1 MKIIV
6 LAGGYSNERDV
17 SLSSGASICRALR
30 ERGHKAYLLDA
41 FLGLE
46 YPSDRLSEVFDL
58 PDGGLGIAADVHT
71 KEPDLDALWD
81 SRPGDLAGYLGPNVL
96 KLCGMADITFLALH
110 GGIGENGKLQAAFD
124 VLGIR
129 YTGPNSLGCAL
140 AMDKGVTKE
149 IFRMQGIP
157 SPAGTNLRRRNK
169 NTPLSSLG
177 LRLPVVVKPC
187 SGGSSLGVHIARTK
201 EEYRKAIEESF
212 AREEEIVIETFID
225 GREYACG
232 IFDGKALPLVEII
245 PKDGFFDYLH
255 KYQLGAADEICPA
268 QSLNSEQTAF
278 IQAAG
283 EKAFAALR
291 LDVYSRADFI
301 VDNNTGECY
310 CLEVN
315 SLPGMTSASLLPK
328 AAKAAGYEYGEFCE
342 LIIQKSI
349 ETRYQLGE
357 DQ

>member
-17 SLSSGASICRALR
+17 SLNSGAGVCKALR
-30 ERGHKAYLLDA
+30 ERGHQAFLLDP
-41 FLGLE
+41 FMGFEYDSDKLE
-46 YPSDRLSEVFDL
+46 EAFDL
-58 PDGGLGIAADVHT
+58 PDGGLSIAKGIEI
-71 KEPDLDALWD
+71 KEPDLDALWK
-81 SRPGDLAGYLGPNVL
+81 SRPGDSLSYLGPNVL
-96 KLCGMADITFLALH
+96 ELCSMADITFMALH
-110 GGIGENGKLQAAFD
+110 GSFGENGKLQAAFD

-140 AMDKGVTKE
+140 SMDKGVTKE
-149 IFRMQGIP
+149 IFKMQGVP
-157 SPAGTNLRRRNK
+157 TPDGTHLFRHQK
-169 NTPLSSLG
+169 DVSLDELG
-177 LRLPVVVKPC
+177 FRLPVVVKPC
-187 SGGSSLGVHIARTK
+187 SGGSSLGVYIVHTE
-201 EEYRKAIEESF
+201 EEYKNAIESSF
-212 AREEEIVIETFID
+212 EKEDEVVIEPFID

-232 IFDGKALPLVEII
+232 IIDGKALPLVEIV
-245 PKDGFFDYLH
+245 PKDGFFDYVN
-255 KYQLGAADEICPA
+255 KYQLGGASEICPA
-268 QSLNSEQTAF
+268 QSLNEEQTKA

-301 VDNNTGECY
+301 VDNHTGEFY

-342 LIIQKSI
+342 LIIRKSI
-349 ETRYQLGE
+349 EARYQNS
-357 DQ
+357 

>member
-17 SLSSGASICRALR
+17 SLCSGLSVCKALR
-30 ERGHKAYLLDA
+30 ERGHKAYLLDP
-41 FLGLE
+41 FMGID
-46 YPSDRLSEVFDL
+46 YPSDKLEEVFDL
-58 PDGGLGIAADVHT
+58 PGGGLEIAADITVQ
-71 KEPDLDALWD
+71 EPDLEALWN
-81 SRPGDLAGYLGPNVL
+81 SRPGVSPSFLGPNVIE
-96 KLCGMADITFLALH
+96 LCTLADITFIALH
-110 GGIGENGKLQAAFD
+110 GSLGENGKLQALFD

-140 AMDKGVTKE
+140 SMDKGVTKE
-149 IFRMQGIP
+149 IFKMQGVPTIT
-157 SPAGTNLRRRNK
+157 GTHVFKKDKDITLEE
-169 NTPLSSLG
+169 LG

-187 SGGSSLGVHIARTK
+187 SGGSSLGVYIVNTD
-201 EEYRKAIEESF
+201 EEYKTAMAESF
-212 AREEEIVIETFID
+212 AKEEEVIIEQFVD
-225 GREYACG
+225 GREYGCG
-232 IFDGKALPLVEII
+232 IVDGKALPLVEIV
-245 PKDGFFDYLH
+245 PKDGFFDYAN
-255 KYQLGAADEICPA
+255 KYQAGGSLEICPA
-268 QSLNSEQTAF
+268 QSLTPEQTAK

-301 VDNNTGECY
+301 VDNNTGEFY

-328 AAKAAGYEYGEFCE
+328 EAKAAGYEYGEFCE

-349 ETRYQLGE
+349 EARYK
-357 DQ
+357 

>member
-17 SLSSGASICRALR
+17 SLNSGASICKALR

-41 FLGLE
+41 FLGINYDPEHLE
-46 YPSDRLSEVFDL
+46 ELFDA
-58 PDGGLGIAADVHT
+58 PDGGLNIASDIQVT
-71 KEPDLDALWD
+71 EPDLKALWE
-81 SRPGDLAGYLGPNVL
+81 SRPGDSTSYLGPNVL
-96 KLCGMADITFLALH
+96 ELCSLADITFMALH
-110 GGIGENGKLQAAFD
+110 GSLGENGKLQATFD

-140 AMDKGVTKE
+140 SMDKGVTKE
-149 IFRMQGIP
+149 IFKYQHVP
-157 SPAGTNLRRRNK
+157 TPDGTHVFAIDKDISLDQLGMHL
-169 NTPLSSLG
+169 PL
-177 LRLPVVVKPC
+177 VVKPC
-187 SGGSSLGVHIARTK
+187 SGGSSIGVHIVHTE
-201 EEYRKAIEESF
+201 EEYKEAMRLSF
-212 AREEEIVIETFID
+212 EKEDEVVIEPFID

-232 IFDGKALPLVEII
+232 ILDGKALPIVEII
-245 PKDGFFDYLH
+245 PSNGVFDYVN
-255 KYQLGAADEICPA
+255 KYQIGGASEICPA
-268 QSLNSEQTAF
+268 KSLSKEQTAF
-278 IQAAG
+278 IQDAG
-283 EKAFAALR
+283 ERAFAALR

-301 VDNNTGECY
+301 VDNNTGDIY

-349 ETRYQLGE
+349 EARYSGK
-357 DQ
+357 

>member
-17 SLSSGASICRALR
+17 SLNSGASICKALR
-30 ERGHKAYLLDA
+30 ERGHKAFLLDA
-41 FLGLE
+41 FLGIQ
-46 YPSDRLSEVFDL
+46 YDSDRLEEVFDSA
-58 PDGGLGIAADVHT
+58 DGGLNIAADIKVT
-71 KEPDLDALWD
+71 EPDLDALWA
-81 SRPGDLAGYLGPNVL
+81 SRPGDSASYLGPNVL
-96 KLCGMADITFLALH
+96 ELCSLADITFMALH
-110 GGIGENGKLQAAFD
+110 GSLGENGKLQATFD

-140 AMDKGVTKE
+140 SMDKGVTKE
-149 IFRMQGIP
+149 IFKFQNVP
-157 SPAGTNLRRRNK
+157 TPDGTHVFK
-169 NTPLSSLG
+169 KDKDTSLDALG
-177 LRLPVVVKPC
+177 MHLPVVVKPC
-187 SGGSSLGVHIARTK
+187 SGGSSIGVHIVHTE
-201 EEYRKAIEESF
+201 EEYEEAMKLSF
-212 AREEEIVIETFID
+212 EKEDEVVIEPFID

-232 IFDGKALPLVEII
+232 ILDGKALPIVEII
-245 PKDGFFDYLH
+245 PSNGVFDYVN
-255 KYQLGAADEICPA
+255 KYQIGGASEICPA
-268 QSLNSEQTAF
+268 QSINEEQTAF

-283 EKAFAALR
+283 ERAFAALR

-301 VDNNTGECY
+301 VDNHTGDIY

-349 ETRYQLGE
+349 EARYS
-357 DQ
+357 

>member
-17 SLSSGASICRALR
+17 SLNSGASICRALR
-30 ERGHKAYLLDA
+30 ERGHQAYLLDA
-41 FLGLE
+41 FMGIDYDSDKLE
-46 YPSDRLSEVFDL
+46 ELFNA
-58 PDGGLGIAADVHT
+58 PDGGLNIAADIQL
-71 KEPDLDALWD
+71 KEPDLHALWA
-81 SRPGDLAGYLGPNVL
+81 SRPGDSMSYLGPNVL
-96 KLCGMADITFLALH
+96 ELCSMADMTFMALH
-110 GGIGENGKLQAAFD
+110 GNLGENGKLQATFD

-140 AMDKGVTKE
+140 SMDKGVAKE
-149 IFRMQGIP
+149 IFKMQGVP
-157 SPAGTNLRRRNK
+157 TPMGTHVFARDK
-169 NTPLSSLG
+169 EISLEELG
-177 LRLPVVVKPC
+177 IRLPVVVKPC
-187 SGGSSLGVHIARTK
+187 SGGSSIGVFIVHTEAEYK
-201 EEYRKAIEESF
+201 EAMETSFRKEDEV
-212 AREEEIVIETFID
+212 VIEPFID

-232 IFDGKALPLVEII
+232 ILDGKALPIVEII
-245 PKDGFFDYLH
+245 PKDGFFDYIN
-255 KYQLGAADEICPA
+255 KYQIGGASEICPA
-268 QSLNSEQTAF
+268 QSLTAEQTEL
-278 IQAAG
+278 IQRAG

-301 VDNNTGECY
+301 VDNHTGEIY

-349 ETRYQLGE
+349 ESRYQ
-357 DQ
+357 

>member
-17 SLSSGASICRALR
+17 SLNSGASICKALR

-41 FLGLE
+41 FLGLSYDPE
-46 YPSDRLSEVFDL
+46 KLEEVFDL
-58 PDGGLGIAADVHT
+58 PDGGLKIAAGIST
-71 KEPDLDALWD
+71 EEPDLDALWA
-81 SRPGDLAGYLGPNVL
+81 SRPGNSKSYLGENVL
-96 KLCGMADITFLALH
+96 ELCALADITFMALH
-110 GGIGENGKLQAAFD
+110 GSLGENGKLQATFD
-124 VLGIR
+124 ILGIR

-149 IFRMQGIP
+149 IFKMQGVP
-157 SPAGTNLRRRNK
+157 
-169 NTPLSSLG
+169 TPNGLHLFRTDKDHSLKATG
-177 LRLPVVVKPC
+177 LTLPVVIKPC
-187 SGGSSLGVHIARTK
+187 SGGSSIGVHIVHTEDEYNEAIRVSFKK
-201 EEYRKAIEESF
+201 EDEV
-212 AREEEIVIETFID
+212 VIEPFID

-232 IFDGKALPLVEII
+232 IFEGKALPLVEII
-245 PKDGFFDYLH
+245 PKDGVFDYAN
-255 KYQLGAADEICPA
+255 KYQIGGASEICPA
-268 QSLNSEQTAF
+268 KSLNAEQTAK

-301 VDNNTGECY
+301 VDNNTGEFY

-342 LIIQKSI
+342 LIIKKSI
-349 ETRYQLGE
+349 ETRYQ
-357 DQ
+357 